1 MCFLAV
7 DFKYNFF
14 IVSVYH
20 TNKSLSDNI
29 KYGDEI
35 LIKNANLIFTSLEF
49 KGRLYSYQTVKVTE
63 INNVLV
69 NAQPVLEKYSQ
80 PTLISNTFT

>member
-80 PTLISNTFT
+80 P